1 MTDTQSSEEPF
12 ATEVTVDA
20 GDRSDWSVSPRI
32 FGAYVEHYGR
42 EIYPGIYAEHLTNN
56 SFEPWCFERKT
67 AERSRLAYD
76 EDEIPEHEGIAYPW
90 QPVGDATF
98 ETPEG
103 GVHGGDRSRFQR
115 MTVDGDAGGVSQRVP
130 LPDYRTA
137 EYDLSVSVRGEGV
150 EAVEARLTDLDG
162 EVLAAVEIPVT
173 DEWVRHEDLRLE
185 LAGESDVRYPAEG
198 ADGGFRD
205 NSAPHGEYRFEFV
218 AEGEGGVDLDW
229 ATLLSGDAVD
239 GKFNPEMLERM
250 EELAVESIKWPGGNF
265 ASHYR
270 WRDGVGPLEDRP
282 VSEAPGWSGLE
293 PNFLG
298 TAEFVDLCE
307 RIGVEPMIT
316 VGWWAEIGP
325 EEAAD
330 WVEYCNGDPDE
341 TEMGALRA
349 EHGYEEPFD
358 VRYWEIGNEVWGPW
372 QFGHTADPWEFAGG
386 SDERAGVDA
395 YYDAMTAVDPDITVF
410 ADLLDPGYTRF
421 EADADE
427 WAEALF
433 AEVGDRIDGVD
444 THHYNFG
451 IRRSDEDSPEE
462 WVEDHD
468 ADPIDYMET
477 LVAYPTQYEREL
489 ADLAA
494 DAAAHGVDPFVI
506 NVGEWGLY
514 PHLGEDWPDIGMGT
528 TASAAYTAGMFG
540 AFVRQ
545 GDAVRR
551 ASHTHMPVKQFPDTG
566 GSNATPLDPVAQ
578 VQRLYAEVL
587 ADGRDW
593 HALGVEVDGPART
606 LPELGTRVERMEGVP
621 YVDATAVVDDAGEE
635 LAVFLANR
643 NLSEGAT
650 VTVDLGPD
658 AADRSVAVD
667 TLEPTDSPHDQQESR
682 SEPDAYRIDRST
694 ETVSDD
700 GTVAVELA
708 PSAVARL
715 RID

>member
-1 MTDTQSSEEPF
+1 MTDTQSADGSF
-12 ATEVTVDA
+12 AAAVTVDA
-20 GDRSDWSVSPRI
+20 DDRSDWSVSPRI

-42 EIYPGIYAEHLTNN
+42 EIYPGIYAEHATNN
-56 SFEPWCFERKT
+56 SFEAWCFDRKT

-76 EDEIPEHEGIAYPW
+76 EDEIPERDGIAYPW
-90 QPVGDATF
+90 QPVGDADY
-98 ETPEG
+98 ETPSG
-103 GVHGGDRSRFQR
+103 GVHGGDDRQFQR
-115 MTVDGDAGGVSQRVP
+115 VAVEGGTGGVSQRVP

-137 EYDLSVSVRGEGV
+137 AYDLSVSVRGGGV
-150 EAVEARLTDLDG
+150 DAVEARLTDLDG
-162 EVLAAVEIPVT
+162 ETLAAVTLPVAN
-173 DEWVRHEDLRLE
+173 EWVRHEDRRLE
-185 LAGESDVRYPAEG
+185 LAGQTDSRYPAS
-198 ADGGFRD
+198 DD
-205 NSAPHGEYRFEFV
+205 PHGEYRLQFV
-218 AEGEGGVDLDW
+218 AEGEGHVDLDW
-229 ATLLSGDAVD
+229 VMLVSGDAVD

-250 EELAVESIKWPGGNF
+250 DELAVQSIKWPGGNF

-270 WRDGVGPLEDRP
+270 WRDGIGPLEDRP
-282 VSEAPGWSGLE
+282 VSGAPGWSGLE

-298 TAEFVDLCE
+298 TAEYVELC
-307 RIGVEPMIT
+307 RTIGVEPMIT
-316 VGWWAEIGP
+316 VGWWSEIGP
-325 EEAAD
+325 GEAAD
-330 WVEYCNGDPDE
+330 WVEYCNGDPEE
-341 TEMGALRA
+341 TELGALRA

-372 QFGHTADPWEFAGG
+372 QFGHTDDPWEFAGG
-386 SDERAGVDA
+386 SDERDGVDA

-451 IRRSDEDSPEE
+451 IRRTDEESPEE
-462 WVEDHD
+462 WVDAHD
-468 ADPIDYMET
+468 AEPIDYMET

-489 ADLAA
+489 VGLAA
-494 DAAAHGVDPFVI
+494 DAEDHGPDSFTV

-514 PHLGEDWPDIGMGT
+514 PHLGEDWPEIGMGT

-566 GSNATPLDPVAQ
+566 GSDASPLDPVAR
-578 VQRLYAEVL
+578 VQRLYADVL

-593 HALGVEVDGPART
+593 HALGVDVDGPTRT
-606 LPELGTRVERMEGVP
+606 LPELGSRIERMAEVP
-621 YVDATAVVDDAGEE
+621 YVDATAVVDGAGEE

-643 NLSEGAT
+643 NLSRPGT
-650 VTVDLGPD
+650 VTVGLGGD
-658 AADRSVAVD
+658 AAGRPVAVD
-667 TLEPTDSPHDQQESR
+667 VLEPTGSPHERQESR
-682 SEPDAYRIDRST
+682 TEPDAYRIDRRT
-694 ETVSDD
+694 ETVSGD
-700 GTVAVELA
+700 GTVTVGLA